1 MTVNISKVTD
11 LTLIWWT
18 SLGSRLTPPPPP
30 PPLLSLLEA
39 DAVTSPT
46 QD

>member
-18 SLGSRLTPPPPP
+18 SLGSRLTTP
-30 PPLLSLLEA
+30 LSLLEA

>member
-18 SLGSRLTPPPPP
+18 SLGSRLTPP
-30 PPLLSLLEA
+30 LLSLLE
-39 DAVTSPT
+39 AVTSPT

>member
-18 SLGSRLTPPPPP
+18 SLGSRLTTPP

>member
-18 SLGSRLTPPPPP
+18 SLGSRLTTP

>member
-18 SLGSRLTPPPPP
+18 SLGSRLTTPPP

>member
-18 SLGSRLTPPPPP
+18 SLGSRLTPPP
-30 PPLLSLLEA
+30 LLSLLEA